1 MPVSRLAD
9 ATGGGSASGHAG
21 GESCCWARCVAPRC
35 GGQWPAPINQWG
47 ASPFPLPRLTA
58 HSQSRGA
65 RDLLA
70 GDLGAHRQ
78 LPVPAD
84 DPTGQPQA
92 SPETVDAAGG
102 YDRAAWQRAWS
113 KRRADLD
120 RLAGVADVLT
130 DIDQRVSDLQGRVTA
145 LLNSE
150 I

>member
-58 HSQSRGA
+58 HSQSRRA

-84 DPTGQPQA
+84 DPTGQPPA
-92 SPETVDAAGG
+92 SPGTADPPGG
-102 YDRAAWQRAWS
+102 YVAVEAAFEAAFGDRALLCRAGLKVYPTGAFGWRIGWES
-113 KRRADLD
+113 AD
-120 RLAGVADVLT
+120 R
-130 DIDQRVSDLQGRVTA
+130 S
-145 LLNSE
+145 
-150 I
+150 